1 MGRVIALFLKGVD
14 IMAHLFVIAGHG
26 AGDCGAVG
34 YGYTEAERVRYLAAR
49 LAALGGS
56 NVTVA
61 DTNRNWYADN
71 GIMSLNIPKDY
82 QILELHMDSASA
94 SANGGHVII
103 KEGYNPDQYDTAIS
117 NFIGNFF
124 PGRANKI
131 VGRNDLANVNRAAYK
146 GYSYR
151 LLENGFITNSGD
163 LSKFNNRT
171 DELARGI
178 LSAFGISAIAPVA
191 STDQI
196 DGAIKSG
203 GTFQDKED
211 AFGSVSYQVHA
222 RDIGWCNWQSDGKM
236 AGSTG
241 QNRRIE
247 AFRLN
252 PVGETNVV
260 VHIKDIGN
268 KEYKNITKDTILGTT
283 GRNKRIES
291 IKITGKD
298 TCYLYKVQQKNI
310 GWSDWMSNG
319 EWAGTQGKGLQ
330 IEAIEIKKTMFTV
343 NPHVQNRGW
352 LGDRAAETVIGIT
365 GHNLRLEAFKVNPG
379 DKRIGVKAHIEGSG
393 WKDYGVVTKDTVIG
407 TVGQNK
413 RIECLCFNGDFQYR
427 VHVQNSGWT
436 DWTKADGV
444 STLGTVGQALRI
456 EAIQFR

>member
-1 MGRVIALFLKGVD
+1 
-14 IMAHLFVIAGHG
+14 MAHLFVIAGHG

-49 LAALGGS
+49 LAVLGGS

-61 DTNRNWYADN
+61 DTKRNWYADN

-103 KEGYNPDQYDTAIS
+103 KQGYNPDQYDTAIS
-117 NFIGNFF
+117 NFIGKFF

-178 LSAFGISAIAPVA
+178 LSAFGISAIALVA

-203 GTFQDKED
+203 GTFQDKKD

-252 PVGETNVV
+252 PVGETDVT

-268 KEYKNITKDTILGTT
+268 KEYKNISKDTILGTT
-283 GRNKRIES
+283 GQNKRIEA

-298 TCYLYKVQQKNI
+298 TPYIYRVHQKNI
-310 GWSDWMSNG
+310 GWTDWTFNG
-319 EWAGTQGKGLQ
+319 NWAGTKGKGLQ
-330 IEAIEIKKTMFTV
+330 IEAIEIMAAKFLV
-343 NPHVQNRGW
+343 NPHVQNKGW
-352 LGDRAAETVIGIT
+352 LGERACENIIGIT
-365 GHNLRLEAFKVNPG
+365 GHNLRLEAFKIDPLG
-379 DKRIGVKAHIEGSG
+379 MTIKAKAHIEGIG
-393 WKDYGVVTKDTVIG
+393 WKDYGTVTKDTVIG
-407 TVGQNK
+407 TTGQNK
-413 RIECLCFNGDFQYR
+413 RIECLCFDGDFEYR
-427 VHVQNSGWT
+427 VHVENSGWT

-444 STLGTVGQALRI
+444 STLGTVGQALQI

>member
-1 MGRVIALFLKGVD
+1 
-14 IMAHLFVIAGHG
+14 MAHLFVIAGHG

-49 LAALGGS
+49 LAVLGGS

-61 DTNRNWYADN
+61 DTKRNWYADN

-103 KEGYNPDQYDTAIS
+103 KQGYNPDQYDTAIS
-117 NFIGNFF
+117 NFIGKFF

-178 LSAFGISAIAPVA
+178 LSAFGISAIALVA

-203 GTFQDKED
+203 GTFQDKKD

-252 PVGETNVV
+252 PVGETDVT

-268 KEYKNITKDTILGTT
+268 KEYKNISKDTILGTT
-283 GRNKRIES
+283 GQNKRIEA

-298 TCYLYKVQQKNI
+298 TPYVYRVHQKNI
-310 GWSDWMSNG
+310 GWTDWTFDGN
-319 EWAGTQGKGLQ
+319 WTGTKGKGLQ
-330 IEAIEIKKTMFTV
+330 IEAIEIMAAKFLV

-352 LGDRAAETVIGIT
+352 LGERACENIIGIT
-365 GHNLRLEAFKVNPG
+365 GHNLRLEAFKIDPLG
-379 DKRIGVKAHIEGSG
+379 MTIKAKAHIEGIG
-393 WKDYGVVTKDTVIG
+393 WKDYGTVNKDTVIG
-407 TVGQNK
+407 TTNENK
-413 RIECLCFNGDFQYR
+413 RIECLCLKGDFEYR
-427 VHVQNSGWT
+427 VHIQNSGWT

-444 STLGTVGQALRI
+444 ATLGTVGQALRI

>member
-1 MGRVIALFLKGVD
+1 
-14 IMAHLFVIAGHG
+14 MAHLFIIAGHG

-34 YGYTEAERVRYLAAR
+34 GGYTEAERVRYLASR
-49 LAALGGS
+49 LLALGGS
-56 NVTVA
+56 NVTIA

-71 GIMSLNIPKDY
+71 GIMSLNIPKDW
-82 QILELHMDSASA
+82 QILELHMDSNVPSVK
-94 SANGGHVII
+94 GGHVII
-103 KEGYNPDQYDTAIS
+103 EEGYSPDKYDTALA
-117 NFIGNFF
+117 NFISSFF
-124 PGRANKI
+124 PGRAEKI
-131 VGRNDLANVNRAAYK
+131 KPRDDLANPWRAAQR

-178 LSAFGISAIAPVA
+178 LSAFGISAIALVA

-203 GTFQDKED
+203 GTFQDKKD

-252 PVGETNVV
+252 PVGETDVT

-268 KEYKNITKDTILGTT
+268 KEYKNISKGTILGTT
-283 GRNKRIES
+283 GQNKRIEA

-298 TCYLYKVQQKNI
+298 TPYIYRVHQKNI
-310 GWSDWMSNG
+310 GWTDWTFNG
-319 EWAGTQGKGLQ
+319 NWAGTKGKGLQ
-330 IEAIEIKKTMFTV
+330 IEAIEIMAAKFLV

-352 LGDRAAETVIGIT
+352 LGERACENIIGIT
-365 GHNLRLEAFKVNPG
+365 GHNLRLEAFRINPLNI
-379 DKRIGVKAHIEGSG
+379 KIKAKAHIEGIG
-393 WKDYGVVTKDTVIG
+393 WKDYGTLTKDTVIG
-407 TVGQNK
+407 TTGQNK
-413 RIECLCFNGDFQYR
+413 RIECLCFDGDFEYR
-427 VHVQNSGWT
+427 VHVKNSGWT

-444 STLGTVGQALRI
+444 STLGTVGQALQI

>member
-1 MGRVIALFLKGVD
+1 
-14 IMAHLFVIAGHG
+14 MAHLFVIAGHG

-34 YGYTEAERVRYLAAR
+34 YGYTEAERVRYLVAR

-61 DTNRNWYADN
+61 DMNRNWYADN
-71 GIMSLNIPKDY
+71 GIMSLNIPKDW
-82 QILELHMDSASA
+82 QIVEFHMDSASA
-94 SANGGHVII
+94 AANGGHVII
-103 KEGYNPDQYDTAIS
+103 KEGYNPDQYDTALS

-131 VGRNDLANVNRAAYK
+131 VEKNDLANANRAAYK

-171 DELARGI
+171 DELASGI
-178 LSAFGISAIAPVA
+178 LSAFGISAIALVA

-203 GTFQDKED
+203 GTFQDKKD
-211 AFGSVSYQVHA
+211 VFGSVSYQVHA

-283 GRNKRIES
+283 GQNKRIES

-319 EWAGTQGKGLQ
+319 EWAGTQGKGP
-330 IEAIEIKKTMFTV
+330 FSS
-343 NPHVQNRGW
+343 NRY
-352 LGDRAAETVIGIT
+352 APV
-365 GHNLRLEAFKVNPG
+365 
-379 DKRIGVKAHIEGSG
+379 VKS
-393 WKDYGVVTKDTVIG
+393 
-407 TVGQNK
+407 
-413 RIECLCFNGDFQYR
+413 R
-427 VHVQNSGWT
+427 
-436 DWTKADGV
+436 
-444 STLGTVGQALRI
+444 
-456 EAIQFR
+456 

>member
-1 MGRVIALFLKGVD
+1 
-14 IMAHLFVIAGHG
+14 MAHLFVIAGHG

-49 LAALGGS
+49 LAVLGGS

-61 DTNRNWYADN
+61 DTKRNWYADN

-103 KEGYNPDQYDTAIS
+103 KQGYNPDQYDTAIS
-117 NFIGNFF
+117 NFIGKFF

-178 LSAFGISAIAPVA
+178 LSAFGISAIALVA

-203 GTFQDKED
+203 GTFQDKKD

-252 PVGETNVV
+252 PVGETDVT

-268 KEYKNITKDTILGTT
+268 KEYKNISKDTILGTT
-283 GRNKRIES
+283 GQNKRIEA

-298 TCYLYKVQQKNI
+298 TPYIYRVHQKNI
-310 GWSDWMSNG
+310 GWTDWTFNG
-319 EWAGTQGKGLQ
+319 NWAGTKGKGLQ
-330 IEAIEIKKTMFTV
+330 IEAIEIMAAKFLV
-343 NPHVQNRGW
+343 NPHVQNKGW
-352 LGDRAAETVIGIT
+352 LGERACENIIGIT
-365 GHNLRLEAFKVNPG
+365 GHNLRLEAFKIDPLG
-379 DKRIGVKAHIEGSG
+379 MTIKAKAHIEGIG
-393 WKDYGVVTKDTVIG
+393 WKDYGTVTKDTVIG
-407 TVGQNK
+407 TTGQNK
-413 RIECLCFNGDFQYR
+413 RIECLCFDGDFEYR
-427 VHVQNSGWT
+427 VHVENSGWT

>member
-1 MGRVIALFLKGVD
+1 MV
-14 IMAHLFVIAGHG
+14 HLFVIAGHG

-103 KEGYNPDQYDTAIS
+103 KEGYNPDQYDTALS

-131 VGRNDLANVNRAAYK
+131 VGRNDLANVNRSAYR
-146 GYSYR
+146 GYNYR
-151 LLENGFITNSGD
+151 LLENGFITNFGD

-247 AFRLN
+247 AFRMI
-252 PVGETNVV
+252 PVGETDVT

-268 KEYKNITKDTILGTT
+268 REYKNITKDTILGTT
-283 GRNKRIES
+283 GQNKRIES

-298 TCYLYKVQQKNI
+298 ACYLYRVQQ
-310 GWSDWMSNG
+310 
-319 EWAGTQGKGLQ
+319 E
-330 IEAIEIKKTMFTV
+330 EY
-343 NPHVQNRGW
+343 
-352 LGDRAAETVIGIT
+352 
-365 GHNLRLEAFKVNPG
+365 RLVRLDEQ
-379 DKRIGVKAHIEGSG
+379 
-393 WKDYGVVTKDTVIG
+393 W
-407 TVGQNK
+407 
-413 RIECLCFNGDFQYR
+413 
-427 VHVQNSGWT
+427 
-436 DWTKADGV
+436 
-444 STLGTVGQALRI
+444 
-456 EAIQFR
+456 